1 MALTPLPP
9 PAILKCGGHILLN
22 AYMHAMRRP
31 SRTTRWRCP
40 WRWYA
45 APRMSR
51 AAVTLDTVE
60 IAGLIA
66 DDQRLF
72 TPLAQVTPMT
82 CKKAVFACLDTNV
95 TFTSIYNSL
104 RPVLRLRR
112 DVEQASWRGQSRPRK
127 RRHTESADC
136 PHVRRYLNPFT
147 ATGYFDIPPPRWPTF
162 LVTLFSI
169 LKKGMGL
176 SLLDE
181 FEVQYHVIKK

>member
-1 MALTPLPP
+1 MLKAGRRAGLEGLRQTSHSAGHWRFLPSFFF
-9 PAILKCGGHILLN
+9 CGCWCKFFFN
-22 AYMHAMRRP
+22 APYR
-31 SRTTRWRCP
+31 
-40 WRWYA
+40 YA

-60 IAGLIA
+60 IAGPLLIDIA

-82 CKKAVFACLDTNV
+82 CMRKKAVFACLDTNV

-136 PHVRRYLNPFT
+136 PHIRRYLKPT
-147 ATGYFDIPPPRWPTF
+147 VTPLPPI
-162 LVTLFSI
+162 LNEFSLQAKCEFMI
-169 LKKGMGL
+169 RSL
-176 SLLDE
+176 SC
-181 FEVQYHVIKK
+181 